1 MVGRLRTRKASV
13 KKLPLIKRGASML
26 VGGAAIVLGGCGPME
41 GEVEEAATSNVQQ
54 PMGKKKSRAAGAPTP
69 AAVMVPDPLRGIIA
83 GAAGAIAEAPERE
96 IFLRIRK
103 HKDFI
108 NVPAADLL
116 ELFSLTF
123 GEVSEPEAREAQEK
137 AITWFN
143 ALIRR
148 FQIVG
153 QPATRFRFILSTL
166 RNRSLSAEAGEAYR
180 RAFTKVIDDARV
192 ADRGI
197 LDAVLPPP
205 PAKGRAV
212 RARSFHE
219 LTPQP
224 EWRGYVDDFR
234 KAYCESPMI
243 DRPTGAP
250 PAVASDGAAAADAT
264 LAVVAAAGAPPAV
277 ASDGAA
283 AADATVAVVAAAG
296 AAQADEPPMVD
307 LFQKEQAF
315 AIPFA
320 LATLWHQATEQ
331 LSIDRRA
338 IGGVLGM
345 VNDDLSINQLNIGA
359 YLGQEPRLPFLEF
372 LHTSIYKDPLRA
384 FVQSIPKSRERTT
397 QPMRGD
403 LDAASKFA
411 TIDNDNRRLIF
422 VSTKNGVGDP
432 VVASREVTAE
442 KSIVSVRLTFDF
454 QNLTAEER
462 YFVLKWVPDGI
473 ANISA
478 RGFLLEVDVGD
489 ADRGPRMT
497 SLILT
502 KKDGYGRYHGFNMAC
517 EGDGNGE
524 TEGAFSMLSTAVRNV
539 LDTQRTQG
547 TGYGWSNDTRVS
559 IFLPMESDEETIL
572 QTISILRGMAAVGS
586 VGASETGEPDEA
598 VQVYTVIYKV
608 IGQMLAAIDQPEAP
622 RSPKPA
628 RHLAAQAKKGKAGA
642 RKQAAETK
650 VSETTA
656 SSVEAGAATGSP
668 SAFEQRAAAP
678 ARVEGGADAP
688 AATGAAE
695 VQVEPAAVQ
704 VREEDFDEV
713 YDLEPWRKFA
723 KRQGDARGAAAAAAA
738 EAPTIDEEAA
748 LLMAQLDL
756 PKHGTRMKAPQIL
769 AAKNRLNRIFKVR
782 QIAQG
787 KSAEVNPDITV
798 NRNGSHITWHVPG
811 AKPFTTVELH
821 GRGDAEL
828 PTQIV
833 KTLLL
838 EMARFLLQS
847 EAKAPEVGPPKN

>member
-1 MVGRLRTRKASV
+1 
-13 KKLPLIKRGASML
+13 
-26 VGGAAIVLGGCGPME
+26 ME

-54 PMGKKKSRAAGAPTP
+54 PMGKKKSRAAGASTP

-83 GAAGAIAEAPERE
+83 GAAGAIAEAPESE

-108 NVPAADLL
+108 DVPAADLL

-123 GEVSEPEAREAQEK
+123 GEVSDPDAREAQEK

-148 FQIVG
+148 FQIVD
-153 QPATRFRFILSTL
+153 QSATRFRFILSML
-166 RNRSLSAEAGEAYR
+166 RNRSLSAEAVEAYR
-180 RAFTKVIDDARV
+180 RAFTKVIDGARA

-197 LDAVLPPP
+197 LDDVLPPP

-234 KAYCESPMI
+234 KAYCASPMI

-250 PAVASDGAAAADAT
+250 PAAASDGGAPADAT
-264 LAVVAAAGAPPAV
+264 A
-277 ASDGAA
+277 
-283 AADATVAVVAAAG
+283 AVVAAAG
-296 AAQADEPPMVD
+296 AAQADEPPIVD
-307 LFQKEQAF
+307 LFQEEQAF

-320 LATLWHQATEQ
+320 LATLWHQAAEQ

-338 IGGVLGM
+338 IGGVINM

-359 YLGQEPRLPFLEF
+359 YLGQEPRFAFLEF
-372 LHTSIYKDPLRA
+372 LQTSIYKAPLKA

-411 TIDNDNRRLIF
+411 TIDNDDRRLIF

-442 KSIVSVRLTFDF
+442 KSIVPVRLTFDF

-502 KKDGYGRYHGFNMAC
+502 KKDGYGRYHGFNMVC
-517 EGDGNGE
+517 EGERNAE

-547 TGYGWSNDTRVS
+547 TDYGWSNDTRVS
-559 IFLPMESDEETIL
+559 IFLPMESDEEAIL
-572 QTISILRGMAAVGS
+572 QTISILRGMEAVGS
-586 VGASETGEPDEA
+586 VDASETGDPDEA
-598 VQVYTVIYKV
+598 VQIYTVIYKV
-608 IGQMLAAIDQPEAP
+608 IGQMLAAFEQPAAP
-622 RSPKPA
+622 RSPEPA
-628 RHLAAQAKKGKAGA
+628 RHLAAQAKKGKAGG
-642 RKQAAETK
+642 RKQEAAETK

-656 SSVEAGAATGSP
+656 SSVEARAAAGSP
-668 SAFEQRAAAP
+668 SAFEQRATAS

-828 PTQIV
+828 PTKIV

-847 EAKAPEVGPPKN
+847 EAKAPEIGPPKN